1 MEKNDFNILTNYTLQ
16 SNNTCISLK
25 QPRNEWLDVAKGI
38 TIILMVFGH
47 TGFSTYWVW
56 FIYAFHMPLFF
67 IASGWTSNWTKYNIR
82 KFIFHKV
89 RTLLLPFVVYSC
101 IVLIILDL
109 TMLGGGFH
117 NFIKKGWG
125 EYALW
130 FVQVLFL
137 ASFIVKIIYH
147 IESNILR
154 YIVIMMLGVLGSL
167 LNLNDI
173 LLPWSLSSVPYASC
187 LIYIGSEI
195 RRIQPYIESK
205 ISVLIM
211 LMGFVITFIG
221 FQFGHLNMALNHVT
235 PMVQL
240 TIIAVSGTLMV
251 FALSYL
257 LVKYFSLIKNILI
270 PIGRATYIVVAFS
283 QVGIQ
288 LFNNYFNLN
297 PIIKYLLL
305 TLLLIAIWF
314 VQEMLKK
321 TLKYWIPWFY
331 GF

>member
-1 MEKNDFNILTNYTLQ
+1 MEKNDFNILTNYTLK
-16 SNNTCISLK
+16 SNSTCINIK

-67 IASGWTSNWTKYNIR
+67 IASGWTSNWTKYNIH

-89 RTLLLPFVVYSC
+89 RTLLFPFIIYSC
-101 IVLIILDL
+101 IVLIINDL
-109 TMLGGGFH
+109 TVKSGGFH

-137 ASFIVKIIYH
+137 ASFLVKIIHY
-147 IESNILR
+147 IKSNILR

-167 LNLNDI
+167 LSLNDI
-173 LLPWSLSSVPYASC
+173 LLPWSLSSVPYASV

-211 LMGFVITFIG
+211 LIGFVITFIG
-221 FQFGHLNMALNHVT
+221 FQFCHLNIALNHVT

-257 LVKYFSLIKNILI
+257 LVKYFPLIKKILI
-270 PIGRATYIVVAFS
+270 PIGKATYIVVAFS

-288 LFNNYFNLN
+288 LLNYYFSLN

-305 TLLLIAIWF
+305 TLLLVAIWF
-314 VQEMLKK
+314 VQEMHKK
-321 TLKYWIPWFY
+321 TLKYWIPRFY
-331 GF
+331 RL

>member
-1 MEKNDFNILTNYTLQ
+1 
-16 SNNTCISLK
+16 
-25 QPRNEWLDVAKGI
+25 
-38 TIILMVFGH
+38 MVFGH

-89 RTLLLPFVVYSC
+89 RTLLLPFIIYSC
-101 IVLIILDL
+101 IVLIISCLVI
-109 TMLGGGFH
+109 GGDFH

-137 ASFIVKIIYH
+137 ASIIVKIVYQIKNTV
-147 IESNILR
+147 SR
-154 YIVIMMLGVLGSL
+154 YVSIVMLGILGSIL
-167 LNLNDI
+167 SRNNI

-205 ISVLIM
+205 ISILIM
-211 LMGFVITFIG
+211 LAGFIITFIG
-221 FQFGHLNMALNHVT
+221 FQFWHLNIALNQVT
-235 PMVQL
+235 PIIQL
-240 TIIAVSGTLMV
+240 TVIAVSGTLML

-257 LVKYFSLIKNILI
+257 IVKYLPLIMRILI
-270 PIGRATYIVVAFS
+270 PIGKATYIVVAFS

-288 LFNNYFNLN
+288 LLNYYFSLN

-305 TLLLIAIWF
+305 TLLLVALWF
-314 VQEMLKK
+314 VQDMFKK
-321 TLKYWIPWFY
+321 TLKHWIFQLY
-331 GF
+331 KL